1 MEEKD
6 SQKDNQND
14 NLVTLI
20 DEDGKEQEFEVVEV
34 VQIHG
39 QAYALLT
46 PAGASEEEAEVLIL
60 KVQGETLV
68 NIEDEAEFN
77 HVVSHLQGHAH
88 H

>member
-1 MEEKD
+1 MEENE
-6 SQKDNQND
+6 NQNE

-20 DEDGKEQEFEVVEV
+20 DEDGKEQDFEVVEV
-34 VQIHG
+34 VQLHG

-46 PAGASEEEAEVLIL
+46 PAGAEEEEAEVLIL
-60 KVQGETLV
+60 KVVNDTLV

>member
-1 MEEKD
+1 METEE
-6 SQKDNQND
+6 NPNR
-14 NLVTLI
+14 VTLV
-20 DEDGKEQEFEVVEV
+20 DENGEEQDFDVVEV

-39 QAYALLT
+39 NAYALLT
-46 PAGASEEEAEVLIL
+46 PTGADEEEAEVLIL
-60 KVQGETLV
+60 KVVNDTLA

>member
-1 MEEKD
+1 METEE
-6 SQKDNQND
+6 SQNR
-14 NLVTLI
+14 VTLV
-20 DEDGKEQEFEVVEV
+20 DESGEEQDFDVVEV

-39 QAYALLT
+39 NAYALLT
-46 PAGASEEEAEVLIL
+46 PTGADEEEAEVLIL
-60 KVQGETLV
+60 KVVNDTLA

>member
-1 MEEKD
+1 MEE
-6 SQKDNQND
+6 NE

-20 DEDGKEQEFEVVEV
+20 DEDGKEQDFEIMEV

-39 QAYALLT
+39 NSYALLT
-46 PAGASEEEAEVLIL
+46 PANASEEEAEVLIL
-60 KVQGETLV
+60 KVVDDTLV

>member
-1 MEEKD
+1 MEA
-6 SQKDNQND
+6 NV

-20 DEDGKEQEFEVVEV
+20 DEEGKEQDFEIMEV

-46 PAGASEEEAEVLIL
+46 PANASEEQAEVLIL
-60 KVQGETLV
+60 KVVGNTLA
-68 NIEDEAEFN
+68 NIEDEMEFN
-77 HVVSHLQGHAH
+77 HVVAHLQGHAH